1 MTNESTPKGHDE
13 FQSELIV
20 GLVGA
25 VGTEVRQVVEFLT
38 ERLELAGYKVELVK
52 VSNDVIPLCGPI
64 SFDPENQYDRIDKMM
79 DAGND
84 AREKAKDSGVLA
96 NGVAALIYQQRPKNG
111 NGESAPNFRRVYIVD
126 SLKTPKEVD
135 QLRKIY
141 PGGFVLVGIHSEKSR
156 RLKNLV
162 ENRGITNEDAERLIE
177 RDGEEKLRPYG
188 QRLNKTFHLADFFVR
203 ITENRERLRSD
214 IRRMVEIWFGN
225 PHLTPTF
232 DEFAMFMA
240 FSSALRSADLS
251 RQVGAVIARDNTILA
266 TGAND
271 CPKFG
276 GGLYWPERDKRG
288 VICDIENSRDYM
300 RDGDQNR
307 IEQLG
312 IIDEIVKSCNTTPI
326 DADEL
331 RGALEKSR
339 LSDLTEFGRVVH
351 AEMEAL
357 LACGRT
363 GTPTMGGTLY
373 STTFPCHNCAKHI
386 VAAGIR
392 RVVYIEPYPK
402 SRAIDFHNDSITTT
416 PGPEKTKVQF
426 VPFVGIGPRRYFELF
441 SMSGFNTYPL
451 IRKNSETGVPVN
463 WAIEKAK
470 LRVKMLP
477 DSYLGFE
484 LEASNKFENV
494 IQEGT
499 DI

>member
-1 MTNESTPKGHDE
+1 M
-13 FQSELIV
+13 
-20 GLVGA
+20 
-25 VGTEVRQVVEFLT
+25 RQVVEFLT
-38 ERLELAGYKVELVK
+38 ERLELAGYKVELLK
-52 VSNDVIPLCGPI
+52 VSKDVIPLFGQRVQL
-64 SFDPENQYDRIDKMM
+64 EQNNQYDRINKLM
-79 DAGND
+79 DAGNA
-84 AREKAKDSGVLA
+84 ARERAKDSGVLA
-96 NGVAALIYQQRPKNG
+96 NGVAALIYHQRPKNVD
-111 NGESAPNFRRVYIVD
+111 GESTPNFRRVYIVD
-126 SLKTPKEVD
+126 SLKTPEEVD

-141 PGGFVLVGIHSEKSR
+141 PSGFVLVGIHSEKSR

-162 ENRGITNEDAERLIE
+162 ENHGITNKDAERLIE
-177 RDGEEKLRPYG
+177 RDGEEKLCPHG

-203 ITENRERLRSD
+203 ITEDRERLRSD

-240 FSSALRSADLS
+240 FSAALRSADLS

-276 GGLYWPERDKRG
+276 GGLYWPERDKKG
-288 VICDIENSRDYM
+288 VICDIENGRDYM
-300 RDGDQNR
+300 RDGDQNQ

-312 IIDEIVKSCNTTPI
+312 IIDEIIKGCIAALDCSTTLDCNATL
-326 DADEL
+326 DADNL
-331 RGALEKSR
+331 RGVLEKSR

-363 GTPTMGGTLY
+363 GVPTTGGTLY

-426 VPFVGIGPRRYFELF
+426 IPFVGIGPRRYFELF
-441 SMSGFNTYPL
+441 SMSGYNTYPL
-451 IRKNSETGVPVN
+451 IRKNSKTGKPVP

-484 LEASNKFENV
+484 LEASNKFEKV
-494 IQEGT
+494 IQKGAST
-499 DI
+499 